1 MVGLIDEWI
10 IGRKLVWIAVIDVE
24 TQQGSEQGI
33 EVLAVAERIATAAAV
48 AEPGVEHAVGAK
60 ADQAAIVVGVGRM
73 WSGDDQLE
81 RRGIG
86 NFGVGR
92 RRATLD
98 SDVAVGLRGEI
109 DVEVVISC
117 ILRVERD
124 AQ

>member
-1 MVGLIDEWI
+1 
-10 IGRKLVWIAVIDVE
+10 
-24 TQQGSEQGI
+24 
-33 EVLAVAERIATAAAV
+33 
-48 AEPGVEHAVGAK
+48 
-60 ADQAAIVVGVGRM
+60 M

-92 RRATLD
+92 RREPLD